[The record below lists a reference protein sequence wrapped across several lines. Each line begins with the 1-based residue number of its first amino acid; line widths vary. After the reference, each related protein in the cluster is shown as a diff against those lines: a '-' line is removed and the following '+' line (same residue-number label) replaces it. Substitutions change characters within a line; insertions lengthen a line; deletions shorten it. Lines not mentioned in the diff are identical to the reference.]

1 MRLHDLRPAEGSVRG
16 KKRVGRGRASGHG
29 KTSGRGT
36 KGQLSRSGGGKGPG
50 FEGGQNPLQRRL
62 PKLPG
67 FKNRFKKLFS
77 VVNVVSLEERFED
90 GAIVEPATLLACG
103 LIKKTEIPVK
113 ILGNGELKKKL
124 TVKAAAFTAT
134 ARQKIEAV
142 GGQVE
147 IVESRK
153 SASKRQE
160 A

>member
-1 MRLHDLRPAEGSVRG
+1 MRIHDLRPAEGSVKE
-16 KKRVGRGRASGHG
+16 KKRIGRGRASGHG
-29 KTSGRGT
+29 KTSGRGQ

-77 VVNVVSLEERFED
+77 VVNVVQLEERFED
-90 GAIVEPATLLACG
+90 GSVVEPAALAARG
-103 LIKKTEIPVK
+103 LIKKADLPVK

-134 ARQKIEAV
+134 ARQKIEAA
-142 GGQVE
+142 GGLAE
-147 IVESRK
+147 TIESRNSNKK
-153 SASKRQE
+153 SQKA
-160 A
+160 

>member
-1 MRLHDLRPAEGSVRG
+1 MQLHDLRPPKGSVRG

-67 FKNRFKKLFS
+67 FKNRFKKEFS
-77 VVNVVSLEERFED
+77 VVNVVQLEERFD
-90 GAIVEPATLLACG
+90 VGATVDAAALAACG
-103 LIKKTEIPVK
+103 LVRKAEVPVK

-124 TVKAAAFTAT
+124 IAKCAAFTAV
-134 ARQKIEAV
+134 ARQKIEAA
-142 GGQVE
+142 GGTAEV
-147 IVESRK
+147 V
-153 SASKRQE
+153 
-160 A
+160 

>member
-1 MRLHDLRPAEGSVRG
+1 MRLHDLRPPAGSVRE

-67 FKNRFKKLFS
+67 FKNRFRKEFS
-77 VVNVVSLEERFED
+77 IVNVVQLEDRFKS
-90 GAIVEPATLLACG
+90 GAVVDAAALAACG
-103 LIKKTEIPVK
+103 LIKKPEIPVK

-124 TVKAAAFTAT
+124 TVKSAAFTAT
-134 ARQKIEAV
+134 ARQKIEAA
-142 GGQVE
+142 GGTAEV
-147 IVESRK
+147 V
-153 SASKRQE
+153 
-160 A
+160 